1 MLQLS
6 TEMLYW
12 SLVALTANTI
22 CVMHGAWTR
31 RTTHANA
38 GLQYLM
44 DGYGEKVLKKQM
56 QNKATHLKDSKKW
69 QEDQSLHDASHITT
83 PVQISP

>member
-1 MLQLS
+1 MVLG
-6 TEMLYW
+6 
-12 SLVALTANTI
+12 
-22 CVMHGAWTR
+22 HGGPHMQTQIF
-31 RTTHANA
+31 N
-38 GLQYLM
+38 YLM

-69 QEDQSLHDASHITT
+69 QEDQSLHDASHIIT

>member
-1 MLQLS
+1 MQ
-6 TEMLYW
+6 TQIF
-12 SLVALTANTI
+12 N
-22 CVMHGAWTR
+22 
-31 RTTHANA
+31 
-38 GLQYLM
+38 YLM

-69 QEDQSLHDASHITT
+69 QEDQSLHDASHIIT